1 MSIDNRHGRWFHLLS
16 TPIEWVYGFL
26 YMQPLS
32 LSSFIVEED
41 ARDTEVVSVASEDHQ
56 EVEEQ
61 LFAVLVDQRPVVVYK

>member
-1 MSIDNRHGRWFHLLS
+1 MG
-16 TPIEWVYGFL
+16 YGFL

-61 LFAVLVDQRPVVVYK
+61 LFAVLMDQRPVVVYK